1 MKTFL
6 TKKQI
11 EVLKRR
17 MEGKTLEE
25 IASELGT
32 TKQNISAIE
41 RKARENYQKALN
53 TVKLFRSILAP
64 VVVRARA
71 GMKVDDVV
79 RDLYERCDS
88 VNIHLPY
95 DRFELVMLLRK
106 EIGHRIRHSL
116 VVEDFEIRV
125 TKEGDVIV
133 MPE

>member
-25 IASELGT
+25 IASEFGT

-88 VNIHLPY
+88 VNIHIPY

>member
-64 VVVRARA
+64 IVVRARA

-88 VNIHLPY
+88 VNIHIPY

-116 VVEDFEIRV
+116 VVEVFEIRV

>member
-25 IASELGT
+25 IASEFGT

-64 VVVRARA
+64 IVVRARA

-88 VNIHLPY
+88 VNIHIPY